1 MLDLHDVTTEALVH
15 RDLDVVHCLLTTAA
29 DSDNLDGR
37 ARLVGRRDQDATTR
51 ELHVEGDAPGRF
63 EGMHREPLDL
73 VAVLAPSD
81 PSAGR
86 TLARAPYPRL
96 RIDECRVV
104 EGK

>member
-1 MLDLHDVTTEALVH
+1 
-15 RDLDVVHCLLTTAA
+15 
-29 DSDNLDGR
+29 
-37 ARLVGRRDQDATTR
+37 
-51 ELHVEGDAPGRF
+51 VEGDAPGRF

-73 VAVLAPSD
+73 VPGLAPSD

-104 EGK
+104 ERK